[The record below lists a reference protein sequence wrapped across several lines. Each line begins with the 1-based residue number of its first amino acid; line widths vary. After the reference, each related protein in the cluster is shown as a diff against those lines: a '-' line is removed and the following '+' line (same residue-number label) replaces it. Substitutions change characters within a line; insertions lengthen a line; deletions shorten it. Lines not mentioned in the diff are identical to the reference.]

1 MPKQTPSR
9 ASKRSAPYPSSK
21 AKTETPATPKEMN
34 PLRASTPT
42 VPHGLNPWQGHGSQ
56 SRPVPSHIATYPGRL
71 SGAERQPVALPS
83 SPMTPTSTS
92 GPWSPR
98 DDEILLA
105 ARAQAQGWNQIQRDH
120 FPSKSANACRKR
132 YERLIAKRRGSDWN
146 DERIDRLANQ
156 YMQMREQTW
165 RPLADAVGENW
176 EDVEKLCLERGART
190 LLPTLGQRELRREHA
205 DREGRGGSHDSH
217 DEERLSI
224 HNLLQ

>member
-9 ASKRSAPYPSSK
+9 GPRRSAPYPSSK
-21 AKTETPATPKEMN
+21 PKTGTSATSKEMN
-34 PLRASTPT
+34 PLRTSAPAA
-42 VPHGLNPWQGHGSQ
+42 PHTLNPWHAPSSQ
-56 SRPVPSHIATYPGRL
+56 PRHIPPHIATYPSRL
-71 SGAERQPVALPS
+71 SGAERSSTALPT
-83 SPMTPTSTS
+83 SPMTPSNTS

-105 ARAQAQGWNQIQRDH
+105 ARAQTQGWNQIQKEH
-120 FPSKSANACRKR
+120 FPSKSSNACRKR

-190 LLPTLGQRELRREHA
+190 LLPTLGQHELRRELPE
-205 DREGRGGSHDSH
+205 REGRGGSHDSH